1 MRPQGAFATER
12 PWREAHRDE
21 TGVSLFRVIRL
32 VLLFLSA
39 CFFLFNFILSESR
52 VLAFF
57 CAGTLPRKGSYLE
70 QGRAI
75 FLRGNS
81 VASLLTSG

>member
-39 CFFLFNFILSESR
+39 CFFYSILFFLNHAFWRFSVRGHYREKVAIWSR
-52 VLAFF
+52 VVQFS
-57 CAGTLPRKGSYLE
+57 C
-70 QGRAI
+70 
-75 FLRGNS
+75 
-81 VASLLTSG
+81 